1 MKILK
6 VAFENINSLAGKWEI
21 DFTAGDF
28 RDGLFLIAGDTG
40 AGKTSILDAITL
52 ALFGCTAR
60 VDISQTSNEVMT
72 RGQNK
77 CGADVLFACADGT
90 YCAHWA
96 QIRSRHGNK
105 KDPATGEYLPPQK
118 PFKEIERSLAKIS
131 EDGGGRIEVPGTATE
146 IQEKI
151 KSLIGISSFGQF
163 LRTAMLAQGKFDQFL
178 SASGKEAVK
187 ERSAI
192 LEQATGTEIYSR
204 IGAEIHKRWQA
215 ASAAVRQKEA
225 ELLGAQ
231 GMDSET
237 RAAKEAEV
245 AGLRVR
251 AQAAEAEKKILAAED
266 AWHKESA
273 DLCEADKR
281 IAAQEDEFADRAK
294 QLAPEVR
301 RAANARKAR
310 GLTAE
315 FEKRRAAEKAAKD
328 ASDAAEKRAAAIETL
343 EAAVAKADEA
353 AKTAE
358 KAAADAAAAL
368 DEAKPRVG
376 HARELD
382 TLIAV
387 AVQDVSS
394 AEERK
399 AVAQKALEAANQ
411 ILSDGRESIGKEQ
424 GKIAKAQ
431 AALAAPP
438 AEVEKAKETAEGFK
452 TAQSSAKEAADAAAK
467 DWEDRRAALEGWV
480 NSARAAWDLARNLA
494 TYEEARLKLRPGQEC
509 PLCGAEEHPFCEG
522 LVPQPDEKKKEL
534 ENAEKSRDAAKGA
547 KEAAE
552 AALLKSTQDLH
563 EAQENSRRL
572 ESAWQREKENLLAE
586 IASGETRVG
595 EWRRRMDEANGKL
608 QELEEGAEAAAGKAK
623 EAIVRR
629 DGLVTDRRR
638 CGIEGSPDAY
648 LAKLQEACDKA
659 AIAYSDAKTNLATA
673 RKGLQNGI
681 DEKERAGKVAAERAK
696 DAQSAAEA
704 FLRFCREAGFADE
717 ADWRSAC
724 WEEKEIE
731 RVEREKRALEDDVTM
746 LKATKDKLSAQR
758 AALGKKAPST
768 RPADVVAAELAAKTE
783 EQKSLADSALL
794 LEGEL
799 NADAKRRNEAA
810 SLAAAL
816 EKLKS
821 VEGRWKTLDD
831 ELGGD
836 NGSNFKLYAQGV
848 TLSNL
853 IEIGND
859 YLTPMTNGRYRM
871 MWDGDAADAAQLLPT
886 IIDQRAGGEKRPVTN
901 LSGGERFQVSL
912 ALALGLSRLNAGTM
926 SVETLFLDE
935 GFGTLDEKTLDVS
948 ISTLEKLQRDG
959 EKTIGIISHVRE
971 LEERI
976 PTQILA
982 KKEGNGFSVLSGA
995 GVTPPAG

>member
-77 CGADVLFACADGT
+77 CGADVLFTCADGT
-90 YCAHWA
+90 YRAHWA

-105 KDPATGEYLPPQK
+105 KDPATGKYLPPQK
-118 PFKEIERSLAKIS
+118 PFKEIERSLAKIP
-131 EDGGGRIEVPGTATE
+131 EDGGAKIEVPGTATE

-178 SASGKEAVK
+178 SASGKESVK

-204 IGAEIHKRWQA
+204 IGAEIHKRWQG
-215 ASAAVRQKEA
+215 ASAAVKQKEA

-245 AGLRVR
+245 AGLRGR
-251 AQAAEAEKKILAAED
+251 AQAAEAEKTILAAED

-273 DLCEADKR
+273 ALNESDKQ
-281 IAAQEDEFADRAK
+281 IAAQEEEFADREK
-294 QLAPEVR
+294 QLDPEVR
-301 RAANARKAR
+301 RAADARKAR

-315 FEKRRAAEKAAKD
+315 FEKRRAAENAAKV
-328 ASDAAEKRAAAIETL
+328 AFDAAEKRAAAIEAL
-343 EAAVAKADEA
+343 EAGVAKADEA
-353 AKTAE
+353 ARTAE
-358 KAAADAAAAL
+358 KTAAAASAAMDKAQPL
-368 DEAKPRVG
+368 VG
-376 HARELD
+376 RARALD
-382 TLIAV
+382 TQIAL

-394 AEERK
+394 AEERN
-399 AVAQKALEAANQ
+399 AAAQKALEAANQ
-411 ILSDGRESIGKEQ
+411 IISDGRESIGREQ
-424 GKIAKAQ
+424 KKIEKAQ

-438 AEVEKAKETAEGFK
+438 AEIGQAKEKVEELQA
-452 TAQSSAKEAADAAAK
+452 AQSSAKEAADAAAK
-467 DWEDRRAALEGWV
+467 EWEGHQAELEGWV
-480 NSARAAWDLARNLA
+480 NAARVAWDLARSLA
-494 TYEEARLKLRPGQEC
+494 TYEEARAKLRPGQEC
-509 PLCGAEEHPFCEG
+509 PLCGAKEHPFCEG
-522 LVPQPDEKKKEL
+522 LVPQPDDKKKEL
-534 ENAEKSRDAAKGA
+534 DAAERRRDAVKGG
-547 KEAAE
+547 KESAE
-552 AALLKSTQDLH
+552 AALLKAAQDLH
-563 EAQENSRRL
+563 EAQENCGRL
-572 ESAWQREKENLLAE
+572 ESAWQKKKEKLLAE
-586 IASGETRVG
+586 IASGETRID
-595 EWRRRMDEANGKL
+595 EWRRRIDEANGEL
-608 QELEEGAEAAAGKAK
+608 QELEEGVVTATVKAK
-623 EAIVRR
+623 DAIVKR
-629 DGLVTDRRR
+629 DGLVMDRRN

-648 LAKLQEACDKA
+648 LEKLQEACDKA
-659 AIAYSDAKTNLATA
+659 ATAHFDAKTNLATA
-673 RKGLQNGI
+673 RKGLQTGI
-681 DEKERAGKVAAERAK
+681 DEMENSEKAAAERAK
-696 DAQSAAEA
+696 DAQIAAEA
-704 FLRFCREAGFADE
+704 FLRLCGEAGFADE
-717 ADWRSAC
+717 MDWRTAC

-731 RVEREKRALEDDVTM
+731 RVEREKRALEDDITL
-746 LKATKDKLSAQR
+746 LKATKDKLIAHR
-758 AALGKKAPST
+758 AAFDKKTPST
-768 RPADVVAAELAAKTE
+768 RTAEVVAAELAAKTE
-783 EQKSLADSALL
+783 EQKSLAKSALL

-810 SLAAAL
+810 SIAAEL
-816 EKLKS
+816 EKLKA
-821 VEGRWKTLDD
+821 VEARWKTLDD

-836 NGSNFKLYAQGV
+836 NGANFKLYAQGV

-871 MWDGDAADAAQLLPT
+871 MWDVGAADAAQMLPT

-948 ISTLEKLQRDG
+948 VSTLEKLQRDG

-976 PTQILA
+976 PTQIVA

-995 GVTPPAG
+995 GVTPPVG